1 MVLVSKETEGA
12 LIYADKGLT
21 VNGPT
26 ILNGETLVKAKT
38 YFYKQV
44 AFKNQKKEGKWTY
57 INHDN
62 GHCSINSPFYV
73 WYDSHLRRDVTMKGN
88 TRLNKLHVEGT
99 SRLNGNVGVEKAH
112 PKVGLIVNG
121 AGLAQGVETV
131 GAGIYADKSLRVQ
144 GNTRLNEM

>member
-1 MVLVSKETEGA
+1 MLKHIFTNR
-12 LIYADKGLT
+12 LDLK
-21 VNGPT
+21 
-26 ILNGETLVKAKT
+26 
-38 YFYKQV
+38 F
-44 AFKNQKKEGKWTY
+44 KKEGKWTY

-99 SRLNGNVGVEKAH
+99 SRLNGNVGVRREAH

-121 AGLAQGVETV
+121 AGLAQGVET
-131 GAGIYADKSLRVQ
+131 
-144 GNTRLNEM
+144 M